1 MTISLLQLNINADN
15 FWGRLIPFL
24 SSHDFDIIH
33 LQEVT
38 GKETRCGNFYSKRD
52 TFAELQNLLNET
64 HNGELSITQRYTS
77 NPHSYFGNATFYKKA
92 FSLLEKKEIVLFHN
106 TEFFPS
112 DAKTFEGVGRKLL
125 HLKLA
130 IYGKSVSFLNTHFA
144 WGPTPVERPYQTEQG
159 DKIVAYLKTVN
170 KSFVFSGDMNLTVD
184 QPTIQKLGEFAVN
197 LTQKKHITNTL
208 NPRLHNVKQLFPLGL
223 AVDYI
228 FLTEDI
234 TVESFAVL
242 EDDISDHFGLTAVL
256 EI

>member
-1 MTISLLQLNINADN
+1 MTISLLHLNINADN
-15 FWGRLIPFL
+15 FWDSLIPFL
-24 SSHDFDIIH
+24 NSHDFDIIH

-52 TFAELQNLLNET
+52 TFAELQNVLKDT
-64 HNGELSITQRYTS
+64 HYGELSITQRYTS
-77 NPHSYFGNATFYKKA
+77 SPHSYFGNATFYKRA
-92 FSLLEKKEIVLFHN
+92 FSLLEKKEIVLYH
-106 TEFFPS
+106 EIDFFPS

-130 IYGKSVSFLNTHFA
+130 VDGKAISFLNTHFA
-144 WGPTPVERPYQTEQG
+144 WGPTPHEQPYQTEQG
-159 DKIVAYLKTVN
+159 NTLIAYLKTID
-170 KSFVFSGDMNLTVD
+170 KLFVFTGDLNLTSD
-184 QPTIQKLGEFAVN
+184 QPTIQKLGEIATN

-208 NPRLHNVKQLFPLGL
+208 NPRLHKVKQLFPQGL

-228 FLTEDI
+228 FLTEGI
-234 TVESFAVL
+234 TVKSFAVL